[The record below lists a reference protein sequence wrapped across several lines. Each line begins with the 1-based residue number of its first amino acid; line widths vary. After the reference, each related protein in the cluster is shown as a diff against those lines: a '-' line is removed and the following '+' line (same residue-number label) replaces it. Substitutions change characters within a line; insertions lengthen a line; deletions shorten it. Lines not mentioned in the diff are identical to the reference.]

1 MSGDDALAVPMISVG
16 ACGVISVASNVIPA
30 EVVATIH
37 AALDND
43 FVKARELHLKYHQL
57 FSDMFVDTNPI
68 PVKAA
73 MAMKG
78 MINETYRLPMCAMD
92 ESKKAILRATLEAA
106 GVL

>member
-1 MSGDDALAVPMISVG
+1 
-16 ACGVISVASNVIPA
+16 SNVIPA
-30 EVVATIH
+30 EVVAIIH

-57 FSDMFVDTNPI
+57 FSDMFIDTNPI

-73 MAMKG
+73 MAMRG
-78 MINETYRLPMCAMD
+78 LIEETYRLPMCPMTDA
-92 ESKKAILRATLEAA
+92 KKDVLRASMESA